1 MRYVGR
7 LSECIQ
13 RLRAW
18 AEEHDAKRSREGKAP
33 DELLFEVRPW
43 RSKRSLDQNAY
54 YWALLGRLGQALGY
68 PSDELHRHMLREY
81 GVYDVFTV
89 REDVPLADY
98 FRYWD
103 VVGSGQMDGVRYSH
117 VRAFKG
123 SSEMDRAEF
132 GKLLDGVVQE
142 CRQQGIETRTPEEI
156 ARMKWIE
163 GEE

>member
-1 MRYVGR
+1 MRFVGGLR
-7 LSECIQ
+7 DCVE

-18 AEEHDAKRSREGKAP
+18 EAEHAAKLRRDGREPDA
-33 DELLFEVRPW
+33 LLFEVKVW

-89 REDVPLADY
+89 RADVPLADY

-103 VVGSGQMDGVRYSH
+103 EVGQGQMDGVRYRH
-117 VRAFKG
+117 IRAFKG
-123 SSEMDRAEF
+123 SSEMDSGEF
-132 GKLLDGVVQE
+132 SRLLDGVIQE
-142 CRQQGIETRTPEEI
+142 CRQQGIETMTPQEA
-156 ARMKWIE
+156 ARLRWI
-163 GEE
+163 G

>member
-1 MRYVGR
+1 MRFVG
-7 LSECIQ
+7 SMAECVR

-18 AEEHDAKRSREGKAP
+18 HDERQAIDGDA
-33 DELLFEVRPW
+33 DAILYEVRPW

-54 YWALLGRLGQALGY
+54 YWALLNRLGQALGY

-89 REDVPLADY
+89 RADVPLTDY

-103 VVGSGQMDGVRYSH
+103 VVGSGQMDGVQYRH

-123 SSEMDRAEF
+123 SSEMDTGEF
-132 GKLLDGVVQE
+132 KRLLDGVIQE
-142 CRQQGIETRTPEEI
+142 CRQQGIETMTPAEA
-156 ARMKWIE
+156 ARLRRI
-163 GEE
+163 G